1 MGIATSD
8 KPFTERIKDAEADK
22 FMRASVAKAQDSQFQ
37 KRTEARRQLGH
48 WEGWRDLSAEIRQH
62 VIKHLPDYLEEFS
75 DNVQKNG
82 GHVFFAKD
90 GNEASAF
97 IKQLAIKKNV
107 HHVVKSKSM
116 VTTEI
121 GLDKELLTI
130 PGLSLMET
138 DLAEFILQEDN
149 WDEPTHIVFPT
160 LHKNRNQIQKVFE
173 KLGYDGDNDPE
184 HMARFVRHYLRN
196 YFMQA
201 DFGITGCNFA
211 IADNGMINLVTNEGN
226 ADISMAIPKTQVVV
240 MGMERIVPSL
250 KEAEVLDNV
259 LCRSAVGQKLTSY
272 CTFSKGKEADEADG
286 PDDFYVVIVDNG
298 RSKMLNTD
306 FEPMLQCI
314 RCGSCLNV
322 CPVYRQ
328 VGGKGYGSIYPGPM
342 GEVLSP
348 ILGGYQEFKELPYA
362 CSLCAACTETCP
374 VKIPLH
380 ELIRHHRYVEMD
392 ELHLD
397 HSPSNA
403 LLKAVGKGTS
413 SPTLFNDAMRFA
425 HIALEPFGKKTTPED
440 IKNLY
445 PDGKINHLPA
455 IAPKL
460 AHGWVDVRDLAVPP
474 KYHQNFRHWYRHY
487 KEEEEQE
494 ND

>member
-1 MGIATSD
+1 
-8 KPFTERIKDAEADK
+8 
-22 FMRASVAKAQDSQFQ
+22 MRASVAKAQDAQFQ
-37 KRTEARRQLGH
+37 KRTDARRQLGH

-90 GNEASAF
+90 GDEASAF

-130 PGLSLMET
+130 PELSLMET

-322 CPVYRQ
+322 CP
-328 VGGKGYGSIYPGPM
+328 
-342 GEVLSP
+342 
-348 ILGGYQEFKELPYA
+348 
-362 CSLCAACTETCP
+362 ACTETCP

-487 KEEEEQE
+487 EEEEEQK

>member
-1 MGIATSD
+1 
-8 KPFTERIKDAEADK
+8 
-22 FMRASVAKAQDSQFQ
+22 
-37 KRTEARRQLGH
+37 
-48 WEGWRDLSAEIRQH
+48 
-62 VIKHLPDYLEEFS
+62 
-75 DNVQKNG
+75 
-82 GHVFFAKD
+82 
-90 GNEASAF
+90 
-97 IKQLAIKKNV
+97 
-107 HHVVKSKSM
+107 
-116 VTTEI
+116 
-121 GLDKELLTI
+121 
-130 PGLSLMET
+130 
-138 DLAEFILQEDN
+138 
-149 WDEPTHIVFPT
+149 
-160 LHKNRNQIQKVFE
+160 
-173 KLGYDGDNDPE
+173 
-184 HMARFVRHYLRN
+184 MARFVRHYLRN

-487 KEEEEQE
+487 EEEEEQK